1 MEMIVICDQNNAIG
15 YENRL
20 LGSFKDD
27 MKHFI
32 NKTRGKA
39 VIMGR
44 NTLNSLAVPLKD
56 RRNIVLTRGNENFFP
71 YRSVSHGRT
80 VFFTN
85 LENLDWALTGVS
97 NGAVV
102 IGGGQIYEL
111 MQSKIR
117 ILWRTE
123 IQHAYEKADAYF
135 NVDMSQFELA
145 EETLINDLDRNDYP
159 IKIQK
164 WIRKN

>member
-15 YENRL
+15 YENHL
-20 LGSFKDD
+20 LGSFRDD

-32 NKTRGKA
+32 SKTKGKA

-44 NTLNSLAVPLKD
+44 NTLKSLAVPLKD
-56 RRNIVLTRGNENFFP
+56 RKNIVLTRGGENFAP

-85 LENLDWALTGVS
+85 LDNLHHELQGLT
-97 NGAVV
+97 NGAIV

-123 IQHAYEKADAYF
+123 IQHSYEKADAYF
-135 NVDMSQFELA
+135 NMDLSGFEMV
-145 EETLINDLDRNDYP
+145 EETLIDDLDRNDYP

-164 WIRKN
+164 WIKKD

>member
-20 LGSFKDD
+20 LGCFKDD

-56 RRNIVLTRGNENFFP
+56 RKNIVLTRGGENFAP

-85 LENLDWALTGVS
+85 LDNLHRELETVS
-97 NGAVV
+97 NGAMV

-111 MQSKIR
+111 MQDKIR

-123 IQHAYEKADAYF
+123 IQHSYEKADAYF
-135 NVDMSQFELA
+135 NVDMSLFDLV
-145 EETLINDLDRNDYP
+145 EEKLIDDPSRNDHP

-164 WIRKN
+164 WIKKY